1 MARPNKQGLDYFPLD
16 VGIFENEKIL
26 AISGEF
32 AVKGEI
38 IVLRLLCEI
47 YRNGYF
53 VEFSE
58 LLKNKLAKLGG
69 LSGGLVEE
77 VVKQLV
83 KYGFFDGSLFSEY
96 NILTSKNIQKTFLEA
111 TKRRKEIDISQFW
124 LLNGVNANINNTSSG
139 VNANIN
145 SQSKVNKSKVNVLL
159 EKEPKM
165 YIGDFSKNSENDFS
179 KNENPNPELKSENKK
194 RQTKG
199 GGGEN
204 SKHGGY
210 AENSNRNG
218 EILNEHAEV
227 EKMYVE
233 SEKEPKKARFCKPTL
248 SEVQEYCYA
257 RQNLVDAE
265 RFYNY
270 YESNGWKVGKN
281 PMKDWKA
288 CVRTWER
295 NEYDTKTN
303 VNQYGTNTDANNEP
317 KFGRMPASEVAK
329 SISGW
334 GD

>member
-1 MARPNKQGLDYFPLD
+1 MERDSFIFYRSFYEGIKELPRDIQGEVLT
-16 VGIFENEKIL
+16 
-26 AISGEF
+26 
-32 AVKGEI
+32 AVME
-38 IVLRLLCEI
+38 
-47 YRNGYF
+47 
-53 VEFSE
+53 
-58 LLKNKLAKLGG
+58 
-69 LSGGLVEE
+69 
-77 VVKQLV
+77 
-83 KYGFFDGSLFSEY
+83 YG
-96 NILTSKNIQKTFLEA
+96 
-111 TKRRKEIDISQFW
+111 
-124 LLNGVNANINNTSSG
+124 LNGVTTENLKPIAKGMLALIKPQLDANNKRFENGKKGAEHGKKGGRPKKETPKKPQENPNETPNVNVNDNVNVNNTSF
-139 VNANIN
+139 
-145 SQSKVNKSKVNVLL
+145 L
-159 EKEPKM
+159 EKKKQK
-165 YIGDFSKNSENDFS
+165 IHICDFSKNSENDFS
-179 KNENPNPELKSENKK
+179 KNENPNPELKAENKK
-194 RQTKG
+194 RQTEG

-204 SKHGGY
+204 SKHGGCT
-210 AENSNRNG
+210 ENSHRNG

-227 EKMYVE
+227 EQMYVE
-233 SEKEPKKARFCKPTL
+233 SKKEPKKARFCKPTI

-295 NEYDTKTN
+295 NGYDTKTN

>member
-1 MARPNKQGLDYFPLD
+1 MDMGAEGYGIYFMIIEKLLESSDYILVKDYNVIAFDLRVGSDKIKAVIENFGLFHFTEDGKRFYSESLLRRMKPLD
-16 VGIFENEKIL
+16 N
-26 AISGEF
+26 
-32 AVKGEI
+32 
-38 IVLRLLCEI
+38 LRKQ
-47 YRNGYF
+47 R
-53 VEFSE
+53 SE
-58 LLKNKLAKLGG
+58 AGKKSAESRKSNDR
-69 LSGGLVEE
+69 STTVEE
-77 VVKQLV
+77 K
-83 KYGFFDGSLFSEY
+83 S
-96 NILTSKNIQKTFLEA
+96 NKTPFLLGENS
-111 TKRRKEIDISQFW
+111 TKE
-124 LLNGVNANINNTSSG
+124 
-139 VNANIN
+139 
-145 SQSKVNKSKVNVLL
+145 SKVNVLL

-179 KNENPNPELKSENKK
+179 KNENPNPELKAENKK
-194 RQTKG
+194 RQTEG

-204 SKHGGY
+204 SKHGGCT
-210 AENSNRNG
+210 ENSHRNS

-227 EKMYVE
+227 EQMYVE
-233 SEKEPKKARFCKPTL
+233 SKKEPKKARFCKPTL

-295 NEYDTKTN
+295 NGYDTKTN

-334 GD
+334 GECTLIF